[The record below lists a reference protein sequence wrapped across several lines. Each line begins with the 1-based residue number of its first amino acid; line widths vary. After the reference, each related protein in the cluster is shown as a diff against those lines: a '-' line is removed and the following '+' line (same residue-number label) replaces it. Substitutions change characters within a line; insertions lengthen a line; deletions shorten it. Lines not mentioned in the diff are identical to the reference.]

1 MKNVAQSAKVM
12 YSHGYESRARALN
25 GFGDMFNLPDF
36 EERRARLVTGLGKG
50 GTDVVNRILCAAR
63 EA

>member
-1 MKNVAQSAKVM
+1 MTDTEIRQRLSQEVT
-12 YSHGYESRARALN
+12 ALN